1 MRTIAYT
8 GASSETLHRVLRAIP
23 RGLLR
28 AVSLDSVDDLARE
41 GEIHAL
47 ILDRTALAPRAL
59 AWLAVLKSRQ
69 PDLLV
74 LACLPADDDWGKRAF
89 GLARAGVDELLVAG
103 VEDHPAHVR
112 EALRRAQVR
121 TVARVV
127 ERWGAP
133 FPASLASPDLERTLG
148 RISLLKTATA
158 LAQSLGIPE
167 TRLDRELHDADLF
180 KPRTLLGHLRLLRG
194 ARVLGDCDESLE
206 RIAMEELD
214 YASLSS
220 FGNACRRLWGVS
232 PYEIRGGGGLRFGA
246 ERFRIAVR
254 GYREPNAVLETRQ
267 VAHSSARR
275 DMALLQG
282 RHPGSFLNRR
292 SASQASR

>member
-1 MRTIAYT
+1 MHFST
-8 GASSETLHRVLRAIP
+8 SSWFLLNVLRLTNTP
-23 RGLLR
+23 LSEPCLSRTHRSWLR
-28 AVSLDSVDDLARE
+28 VSRPQTNDSKPLVVNHAV
-41 GEIHAL
+41 
-47 ILDRTALAPRAL
+47 
-59 AWLAVLKSRQ
+59 
-69 PDLLV
+69 
-74 LACLPADDDWGKRAF
+74 CLPANDDLGRWAF
-89 GLARAGVDELLVAG
+89 GLARAGVDELPVAD

-112 EALRRAQVR
+112 EVFRRAQVR

-158 LAQSLGIPE
+158 LAQSLGVPE
-167 TRLDRELHDADLF
+167 TRLDRELRDADLF

-206 RIAMEELD
+206 RIALEQLD

-246 ERFRIAVR
+246 EQFRLAVR
-254 GYREPNAVLETRQ
+254 RHRERNGAVETRQ
-267 VAHSSARR
+267 RAHSPARR
-275 DMALLQG
+275 GVVLAYG
-282 RHPGSFLNRR
+282 
-292 SASQASR
+292 